1 MTVEAKTEEELEKKV
16 PPQEEEE
23 DEEEEEPGVTPGE
36 GKPLGFDMA
45 CPSSH
50 RGFREQAA
58 QRKRRKRRSPR
69 RRKRPSLTLQG
80 WDFRNF
86 SQAEC
91 IRPERSASTKTSKE
105 NPGPHSI

>member
-1 MTVEAKTEEELEKKV
+1 MTVEAKTEEELKNKV

-23 DEEEEEPGVTPGE
+23 DEDEDDPGVTPGE
-36 GKPLGFDMA
+36 GKLLGFDVA
-45 CPSSH
+45 CFSY

-86 SQAEC
+86 SQTEC
-91 IRPERSASTKTSKE
+91 IRLERSASIKTSKE
-105 NPGPHSI
+105 NSDLHPI